1 MNMLKIGKTRDLL
14 LVILVNFMWATQVP
28 VIRLIGDKLGPITI
42 AFIPMIISTL
52 LFIPFLWAENKKR
65 KQSEQRTW
73 KDLKYFIIPGLVGI
87 FLMQYLYT
95 VGSTKTLASNA
106 GIITLTIP
114 VLVTIFASFLL
125 KEKLNIVRITG
136 FVIAIGGVLLTSLP
150 DIKGASFSESKYFTG
165 NLIFLFACCCCAFFN
180 TYCKLLV
187 NKNFT
192 ELEILVYSSLVG
204 CVACIPLLIW
214 VEPFRFSTIIH
225 SGSLALLGLLELSF
239 IVYGVSMLLFFYILK
254 RMDVTQAILG
264 NYLLQFFIALL
275 GIILLNEKITAIMLI
290 GGAIIIIS
298 TLMVTVYEKQLLSLF
313 NRKDKMGLIEG
324 DAAHEISEKL
334 LKDKNIVHR

>member
-1 MNMLKIGKTRDLL
+1 MLKMGKTRDLL

-65 KQSEQRTW
+65 KQSERRTW
-73 KDLKYFIIPGLVGI
+73 KDFKYFIIPGLVGI
-87 FLMQYLYT
+87 FLMQWLYT

-114 VLVTIFASFLL
+114 VLVAIFASVLL
-125 KEKLNIVRITG
+125 KEKLNIVRVIG
-136 FVIAIGGVLLTSLP
+136 FVIAIAGVLLTSLP
-150 DIKGASFSESKYFTG
+150 DIKGASFSESKFFTG

-187 NKNFT
+187 DKNFT

-214 VEPFRFSTIIH
+214 VEPFSFSGIIH
-225 SGSLALLGLLELSF
+225 SGKMALLGLLELSF
-239 IVYGVSMLLFFYILK
+239 IVYGLSMLLFFYILK

-264 NYLLQFFIALL
+264 NYLLPFFIALL
-275 GIILLNEKITAIMLI
+275 GIVLLNEKITAAMII
-290 GGAIIIIS
+290 GGAIIIVS

-313 NRKDKMGLIEG
+313 KKKDGNDLVEG
-324 DAAHEISEKL
+324 VTTQKIS
-334 LKDKNIVHR
+334 